1 MWYIVNMV
9 DKNKDYKDFLE
20 TNFMRLTMELVE
32 WMEREMVELNKTS
45 KYRGS
50 IKEIR
55 LFNALRGQ
63 EKSISELARIMN
75 ISRQAV
81 HKTAHK
87 LVDLGFLEL
96 ISEDGNKKNKI
107 IKITTLGQEIRKQG
121 AEHLMQIEEKLSWDI
136 GERNLEFMKIILSS
150 HSKHTKVQD

>member
-32 WMEREMVELNKTS
+32 WMEREMIELNKTS
-45 KYRGS
+45 QYRGS
-50 IKEIR
+50 IGEIR
-55 LFNALRGQ
+55 LFNALRGE
-63 EKSISELARIMN
+63 EKSISELARIMKV
-75 ISRQAV
+75 SRQAV

-96 ISEDGNKKNKI
+96 ISEESNKKNKI
-107 IKITTLGQEIRKQG
+107 IKITALGQEIRKQG
-121 AEHLMQIEEKLSWDI
+121 AEHLMEIERKLSWDL
-136 GERNLEFMKIILSS
+136 GERNLEFMKTILSS
-150 HSKHTKVQD
+150 HSKHIKK

>member
-50 IKEIR
+50 VTEIR

-96 ISEDGNKKNKI
+96 ISEDGNKKNRI

-121 AEHLMQIEEKLSWDI
+121 AEYLMEIERKLSWNL
-136 GERNLEFMKIILSS
+136 GERNLEFMKTILSS
-150 HSKHTKVQD
+150 HSKYLKK

>member
-50 IKEIR
+50 ISEIR

-96 ISEDGNKKNKI
+96 ISEDGNKKNRI

-121 AEHLMQIEEKLSWDI
+121 AEYLMEIERKLCWNL
-136 GERNLEFMKIILSS
+136 GERNLEFMKTILSS
-150 HSKHTKVQD
+150 HSKYIKK

>member
-32 WMEREMVELNKTS
+32 WMEREMLELNKTS

-50 IKEIR
+50 ITEIR

-96 ISEDGNKKNKI
+96 ISEDGNKKNRI

-121 AEHLMQIEEKLSWDI
+121 AEHLMEIEKRLSWNL
-136 GERNLEFMKIILSS
+136 GKRNLEFIKTILSS
-150 HSKHTKVQD
+150 HSKHIKD

>member
-32 WMEREMVELNKTS
+32 WMEQEMVELNKNS
-45 KYRGS
+45 KYKGS
-50 IKEIR
+50 NTEIR

-96 ISEDGNKKNKI
+96 ISEDGNKKNRI

-121 AEHLMQIEEKLSWDI
+121 AEHLMEIERRLSWNL
-136 GERNLEFMKIILSS
+136 GERNLEFMKTILSS
-150 HSKHTKVQD
+150 HSKHIKK

>member
-50 IKEIR
+50 ITEIR

-63 EKSISELARIMN
+63 EKSMSELARIMN

-96 ISEDGNKKNKI
+96 ISEDSNKKNRI

-121 AEHLMQIEEKLSWDI
+121 AEHLMEIERKLSWNL
-136 GERNLEFMKIILSS
+136 GERNLGFMKTILSS
-150 HSKHTKVQD
+150 HSKHIKK

>member
-50 IKEIR
+50 ISEIR

-96 ISEDGNKKNKI
+96 ISEDGNKKNRI

-121 AEHLMQIEEKLSWDI
+121 AEYLMEIERKLCWNLGEK
-136 GERNLEFMKIILSS
+136 NLEFMKTILSS
-150 HSKHTKVQD
+150 HSKHIKK

>member
-9 DKNKDYKDFLE
+9 DKNKDYKTFLE
-20 TNFMRLTMELVE
+20 TSFMRLTMELVE

-50 IKEIR
+50 ITEIR

-96 ISEDGNKKNKI
+96 ISEDGNKKNRI

-121 AEHLMQIEEKLSWDI
+121 AEHLMEIERKLSWNL
-136 GERNLEFMKIILSS
+136 GERNLEFMKTILSS
-150 HSKHTKVQD
+150 HSKHIKK

>member
-87 LVDLGFLEL
+87 LADRGFLKL
-96 ISEDGNKKNKI
+96 ISEDGNKKNRI
-107 IKITTLGQEIRKQG
+107 IKIHFNQSQG
-121 AEHLMQIEEKLSWDI
+121 NS
-136 GERNLEFMKIILSS
+136 
-150 HSKHTKVQD
+150 